1 MGLVRAAASGGCAA
15 ACAAPKGLRA
25 RLRLERLR
33 RASPRAT
40 QILAC
45 AAAHPR
51 CSVMRACRT
60 PTQVLEWSRKLA
72 SELLLG
78 AMKLP
83 CAADRSTHPATASFA
98 LIRRRRAF
106 RVITKTFPWRG
117 SAWTCSTCSR
127 LRRDEPISLR
137 MPFHRYD
144 GPFRWP
150 SPPSLRVI
158 FSWSSG
164 GPHRASEAVA
174 SPRWRPFRSRFT
186 FKKRARKRGNL
197 LIADTLRTNVQQ
209 CTQHALDTPQN
220 DIFSQLRTI
229 YDCPAVFLANS
240 VRTGGQ
246 WRPFQHAFKS
256 LMRSSR
262 LLGI

>member
-33 RASPRAT
+33 WASPRAT

-83 CAADRSTHPATASFA
+83 CAADQSTHPATASFA

-158 FSWSSG
+158 LHREGRLPFATAAGDLNYTGSTWTGTLVRPHTSVGQLHPRTTRFDISLNGCTSG
-164 GPHRASEAVA
+164 AA
-174 SPRWRPFRSRFT
+174 
-186 FKKRARKRGNL
+186 AR
-197 LIADTLRTNVQQ
+197 
-209 CTQHALDTPQN
+209 
-220 DIFSQLRTI
+220 
-229 YDCPAVFLANS
+229 
-240 VRTGGQ
+240 
-246 WRPFQHAFKS
+246 
-256 LMRSSR
+256 
-262 LLGI
+262 